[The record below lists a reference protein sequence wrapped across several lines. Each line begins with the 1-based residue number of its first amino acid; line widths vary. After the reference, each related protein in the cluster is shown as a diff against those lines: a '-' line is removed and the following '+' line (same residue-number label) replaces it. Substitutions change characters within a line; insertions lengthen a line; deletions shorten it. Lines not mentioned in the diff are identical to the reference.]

1 MARTDLPPSW
11 FTCII
16 RAAQDPSSSMT
27 IDFSKFATD
36 DPDAAVRAARYA
48 NEDPLSSVPCALL
61 SSAEIHD
68 YPRITG
74 MLFPFNPDSLKSASY
89 EAHIGG
95 EFIRWDERDH
105 KHECQVRRG
114 DPLRNP

>member
-1 MARTDLPPSW
+1 
-11 FTCII
+11 
-16 RAAQDPSSSMT
+16 MT
-27 IDFSKFATD
+27 IDFSNFATD
-36 DPDAAVRAARYA
+36 DADAAVRAARYA

-68 YPRITG
+68 YARITG

-89 EAHIGG
+89 EADIGG
-95 EFIRWDERDH
+95 EFIRWDEWSH

-114 DPLRNP
+114 DFCILPANSISFVQVEPNFSTPKLHSNSL